1 MSHQLTED
9 DLKKIKYTN
18 IRNHT
23 GYSLLLG
30 FGSTKQHLKEVIKK
44 GHQGICFTDNGSMM
58 GVLDLYNLSKDK
70 KFLESA
76 GHSDKSF
83 PSILGVAAYITD
95 LSSVKDKENKYYNI
109 TLLSKTQKGYENV
122 SYLTS
127 IGYLE
132 EKFYTRPR
140 IDFKDCF
147 KYKQDVICSMGGMNS
162 HIGQAIVDNKML
174 VKQIVVEQ
182 VFEKEKEII
191 AFIDKNTKNPNIV
204 DDFLSKNFV
213 NLVNEEE
220 FVAFKS
226 WISNKENLEA
236 IYNLLKNKEL
246 MSLFKNNIN
255 KFPVEKQDWEFIHS
269 FELSEEVKSSIFR
282 LFCYNSADNI
292 VKKMKEEFGNDFY
305 LEFHTTDLSKKW
317 IKDEKRFEDIGENP
331 QDRVNLEIVRLANKH
346 DVKLILVQD
355 SFIPDKEQ
363 HLLQTIMIWN
373 SPGGK
378 DKWYFH
384 EALEIMSVDTMY
396 EKVINLYPWVSD
408 EQFIEWANNSD
419 DILQKCKNLNLKFKP
434 SLPKIDYNEHYVNKV
449 PVVIQRKLMLELQ
462 DFNLWSEEVKA
473 KIKEDRSVKN
483 LEIPAVIKEK
493 YSNPDDVINFNEM
506 KERDKENVFLEDTLV
521 KMKTFYKKDKRFCK
535 ILERSEKDLAMRTA
549 LKVMM
554 RNKKLMPK
562 VVDDEKLAEE
572 IAKKMPEKK
581 VSDFKPDVIEKFVEK
596 HQLYKTSAEPMLL
609 LGGKLERER
618 LVEELETIQYN
629 GILRLI
635 GYFMLLEDVS
645 NFIKENGY
653 QRGFGR
659 GCQFFDTLVLT
670 KDDGWKK
677 LGDIKAGE
685 IVYSHTGKAR
695 KVIKTFKYDV
705 SSEEKL
711 LEIKLTNGYKRMV
724 LTKDHPMYGVKTEL
738 SKTWLNANE
747 RRKKKVRKYDE
758 IKHNPEFI
766 KAEEFKKGDLIF
778 VKIPEYQSVLFKQI
792 DLSKYIKQK
801 DKFTISKNLIT
812 RKKNAATTITYSHKR
827 FLEIDNE
834 FSYIIGKWI
843 GDGHISD
850 DNYIGLD
857 FFSEDQKEIKKV
869 KNYFENK
876 GFVVISRKV
885 TKSKLVRMIIKS
897 HGLANW
903 FRSVF
908 PKYDNT
914 SSTKYIGKFKK
925 LKKDLLIELIKGY
938 SSADDGC
945 VSCYSYINNKKKK
958 AYERTES
965 LDTTSEQL
973 MLDLK
978 EVLFYLGIPH
988 TITERH
994 PYYRGSY
1001 LCKKSYK
1008 IRFVG
1013 INLNR
1018 KKFINLSYSD
1028 GFYLKIKSI
1037 REVDAEPVYDLMIEN
1052 EPSYLT
1058 ANGVSHNSGAGSIV
1072 AFGLDITD
1080 CNPLEYNLLF
1090 ERFLTKERIGEIYFE
1105 LDGFPLKDFI
1115 KKSDIEISQE
1125 DLKLDDDEMV
1135 EDFEEQSGDE

>member
-76 GHSDKSF
+76 GHTDKSF

-140 IDFKDCF
+140 IDFNDCF

-174 VKQIVVEQ
+174 VKQLVVEQ

-191 AFIDKNTKNPNIV
+191 SFIDKNTKNPNIV

-220 FVAFKS
+220 FVSFKS

-246 MSLFKNNIN
+246 MSFFKNNIN
-255 KFPVEKQDWEFIHS
+255 KFPVEKSDWEFIHS
-269 FELSEEVKSSIFR
+269 FELSDEVKSSIFR

-292 VKKMKEEFGNDFY
+292 VKKMKEEFGGDFY

-331 QDRVNLEIVRLANKH
+331 QDRINLEIVRLANKH

-419 DILQKCKNLNLKFKP
+419 EILQKCKNINLKFKP
-434 SLPKIDYNEHYVNKV
+434 SLPKIDYGEHYVNKV

-462 DFNLWSEEVKA
+462 DLNLWSEEVKA
-473 KIKEDRSVKN
+473 QIKEEKSIQSLN
-483 LEIPAVIKEK
+483 IPQVIKDK
-493 YSNPDDVINFNEM
+493 YINPEDIINFEEM
-506 KERDKENVFLEDTLV
+506 KEREQENVFLEDTLN

-535 ILERSEKDLAMRTA
+535 ILERSATDLAMRTA

-572 IAKKMPEKK
+572 IAKKMPGKT
-581 VSDFKPDVIEKFVEK
+581 VSDFKADVIEKFVEK
-596 HQLYKTSAEPMLL
+596 HQLYKTTPEPMLL

-670 KDDGWKK
+670 KDSGWKK
-677 LGDIKAGE
+677 LGKIKQGE
-685 IVYSHTGKAR
+685 VVYSHSGKER

-705 SSEEKL
+705 SDKEKL
-711 LEIKLTNGYKRMV
+711 LEIKLTNGYKKMV

-738 SKTWLNANE
+738 SSSWLNANE
-747 RRKKKVRKYDE
+747 KRKKKVRKYSE

-766 KAEEFKKGDLIF
+766 KAEDFKIGDLIF
-778 VKIPEYQSVLFKQI
+778 VKTPKYEVTNFKKI
-792 DLSKYIKQK
+792 DLAKFIKLK
-801 DKFTISKNLIT
+801 NKFEIGKKTIT
-812 RKKNAATTITYSHKR
+812 RKKSSHNTIEYSHDR
-827 FLEIDNE
+827 FLEIDSE
-834 FSYIIGKWI
+834 FAYIIGKWI
-843 GDGHISD
+843 GDGHLTD
-850 DNYIGLD
+850 NNYIGFD
-857 FFSEDQKEIKKV
+857 FNSEDKNEVIKV
-869 KNYFENK
+869 KKYFKNK
-876 GFVVISRKV
+876 GFVVISRKDPN
-885 TKSKLVRMIIKS
+885 KKLVRMIIKS
-897 HGLANW
+897 HGMANW
-903 FRSVF
+903 FRETF
-908 PKYDNT
+908 PEYKNT

-925 LKKDLLIELIKGY
+925 LKKELLIELIKGY
-938 SSADDGC
+938 ASADGC
-945 VSCYSYINNKKKK
+945 VSCYRYVNKKKK
-958 AYERTES
+958 LAYERIES
-965 LDTTSEQL
+965 LDTTSESL

-988 TITERH
+988 TVTERK
-994 PYYRGSY
+994 PYYRGKY
-1001 LCKKSYK
+1001 LCSKSYK

-1013 INLNR
+1013 INLDR
-1018 KKFINLSYSD
+1018 KKTINLTYPD

-1037 REVDAEPVYDLMIEN
+1037 KEVNPEPVYDLMIEE

-1125 DLKLDDDEMV
+1125 DLKLDDEEMV